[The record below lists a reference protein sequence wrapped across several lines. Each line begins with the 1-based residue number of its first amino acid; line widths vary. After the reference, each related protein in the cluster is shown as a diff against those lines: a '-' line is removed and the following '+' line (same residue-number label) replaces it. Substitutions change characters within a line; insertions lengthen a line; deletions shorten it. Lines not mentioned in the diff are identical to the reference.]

1 MDEEYGQQLDAYCDQ
16 PDCTSPEEQMQDNE
30 WNEEMDN
37 QTEGLNAE
45 QNDEGQDDGKQN
57 DDWNEEAGNGE
68 MGKADE
74 QGVESINNEQREE
87 SINDEQE
94 DNINEDDFPLY
105 PAASISFKVAM
116 ILLLAFITRHN
127 LTNEAISD
135 LFYIITLICPK
146 PNRCCKSLYR
156 FKKYLSFMITPT
168 SFCYYCPTCFSLID
182 TTINM
187 ICNVASI

>member
-1 MDEEYGQQLDAYCDQ
+1 MIDEEYRQQLDTYCDQ

-37 QTEGLNAE
+37 QIEGLKAE

-74 QGVESINNEQREE
+74 QGVESINDEQR
-87 SINDEQE
+87 E

-105 PAASISFKVAM
+105 PGASISFKSSHDIAV
-116 ILLLAFITRHN
+116 
-127 LTNEAISD
+127 
-135 LFYIITLICPK
+135 
-146 PNRCCKSLYR
+146 SLY
-156 FKKYLSFMITPT
+156 YT
-168 SFCYYCPTCFSLID
+168 
-182 TTINM
+182 
-187 ICNVASI
+187 A

>member
-37 QTEGLNAE
+37 QIEGLNAE

-74 QGVESINNEQREE
+74 QGVESINNEQREK
-87 SINDEQE
+87 SINVEQE

-105 PAASISFKVAM
+105 PATSISFKVAM

-156 FKKYLSFMITPT
+156 F
-168 SFCYYCPTCFSLID
+168 
-182 TTINM
+182 
-187 ICNVASI
+187 